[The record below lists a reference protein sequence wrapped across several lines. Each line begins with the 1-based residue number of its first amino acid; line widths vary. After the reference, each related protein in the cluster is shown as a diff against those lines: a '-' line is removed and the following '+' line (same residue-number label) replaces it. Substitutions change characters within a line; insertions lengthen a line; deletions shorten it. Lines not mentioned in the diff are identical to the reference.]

1 MISKYLERLVRKDL
15 VYCRPALE
23 GLACQADAD
32 VAGYIDK
39 RFSDLSGIFLRYRK
53 GKKPGLRPEVLA
65 RYRAELDEAGEWY
78 RREAMDWYFSKKRQR
93 DIALIEYPLLSHKI
107 AVRMQKKGIPYLFAT
122 NLSEGNHIN
131 VGGLHIWQEGH
142 QIHVDR
148 SRVYRVHPGYEHV
161 HSVTPEVGDTN
172 KVEILVHGHLVE
184 MYINDGQYVV
194 SNIVYDLGG
203 WFKTDANAEIA
214 VLGL

>member
-15 VYCRPALE
+15 VSYCRPALE

-122 NLSEGNHIN
+122 KGIENILTVQIVWEYFFEIPMNLENCDRVLDLMNYILMRPECASEEVPEIRHRKNYKLARSWKE
-131 VGGLHIWQEGH
+131 VASGG
-142 QIHVDR
+142 
-148 SRVYRVHPGYEHV
+148 S
-161 HSVTPEVGDTN
+161 
-172 KVEILVHGHLVE
+172 
-184 MYINDGQYVV
+184 
-194 SNIVYDLGG
+194 
-203 WFKTDANAEIA
+203 A
-214 VLGL
+214 